1 MNSQIICFE
10 DITAINSQ
18 RFYKTFLSRLKAQNI
33 IIKEIDLIEITKQSM
48 LVLDTNF
55 DFETKQFYLAYL
67 RSIYLFLSTLE
78 QNTCYI
84 VKNTPLL
91 LNLFQHVSEENAQL
105 IEYAQKILNHFSEL
119 LSDILI
125 FINITS
131 FTEYTKNILED
142 KISYKKYI
150 YDKMISDYS
159 NITQKINAIQ
169 KLKQILQKNI
179 VQFRKRNITSIKLDI
194 NFNEDINNGIQK
206 IFKTLNIN

>member
-33 IIKEIDLIEITKQSM
+33 IIKEIDLIEMTKQSM
-48 LVLDTNF
+48 KALNTNF

-67 RSIYLFLSTLE
+67 RSVYLFLSTLE

-84 VKNTPLL
+84 INNTPLL
-91 LNLFQHVSEENAQL
+91 LNLFQYVSEENTQL
-105 IEYAQKILNHFSEL
+105 IEYAQKILNCFSEL

-125 FINITS
+125 YINITS

-142 KISYKKYI
+142 KTTYKKYI

-159 NITQKINAIQ
+159 NMTQKIDTIQ